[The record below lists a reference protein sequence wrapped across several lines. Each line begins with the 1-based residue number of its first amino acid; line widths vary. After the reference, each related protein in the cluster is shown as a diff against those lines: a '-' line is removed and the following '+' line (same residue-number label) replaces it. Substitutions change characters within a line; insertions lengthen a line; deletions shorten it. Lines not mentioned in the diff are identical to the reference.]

1 MRPTLRLAAAV
12 SVVFL
17 SLTGCSRPEFELG
30 EVTGVVTYDD
40 QPLARANVV
49 FQPKGG
55 IGTTSIGFT
64 NDKGEYRLT
73 FSRTAKGAIVGGHE
87 VVINVWPT
95 DENPKPIKVPARYN
109 TATELSAEVKPG
121 DEHVRLRAHVRQN
134 GPEERLRRTTI
145 EEGSVLRVRNQKPAR
160 GLLVYIKPSFT
171 GDKSTDSRPLSG
183 RQEAVPP

>member
-1 MRPTLRLAAAV
+1 MSAFMRPMTQVVGNLRLAAAV
-12 SVVFL
+12 SVVLL

-55 IGTTSIGFT
+55 IGTTSVGFT

-87 VVINVWPT
+87 VIINVWPT

-109 TATELSAEVKPG
+109 TATELSAEVKSG
-121 DEHVRLRAHVRQN
+121 DNTFDFELTSAKT
-134 GPEERLRRTTI
+134 G
-145 EEGSVLRVRNQKPAR
+145 QKK
-160 GLLVYIKPSFT
+160 G
-171 GDKSTDSRPLSG
+171 
-183 RQEAVPP
+183 